1 MGRSYGDE
9 NPLLNEALQKAQN
22 FSQSMSPRRKFWI
35 AIYVILGIIAIIT
48 VKSLIIVVPPDKIIG
63 VQNPLTGHITWYT
76 TPGPKLRAF
85 GTITEYPKSFT
96 LWFSVKPTQ
105 GKKEDESLKTRFYDG
120 GHGNISGSM
129 QIDLPLDDEHLNL
142 TRSKFPTTEALEGSL
157 VRTAL
162 ERSVY
167 FAGPLMS
174 SKESYAEKRGFLI
187 FYIEDQAKHG
197 VYQTTF
203 QDVRAKDVTGVERT
217 LTLAKIVED
226 KASPGGMARQEIS
239 PFETYGIR
247 AYNLNI
253 NNIKYDDVVE
263 QQIQNQLAATMA
275 VQTAMARAKEAE
287 QDRLTAEQKGL
298 ALTTKAKWEQEQE
311 KVKAVVQAQQE
322 FDVNEIKAKQ
332 TLRVAQLDRE
342 AAEQTKL
349 KDIALG
355 EGESRKR
362 TLIMAADNQLEKRLE
377 AWLKA
382 QEMYANAISKQRWVP
397 EIQMGASGGDKN
409 AALDL
414 VQLLTV
420 KTAKDLGLDMS
431 MQKKQ

>member
-1 MGRSYGDE
+1 MRGRDTGEFLDSAIE
-9 NPLLNEALQKAQN
+9 TAQN
-22 FSQSMSPRRKFWI
+22 MSPRRKFWI
-35 AIYVILGIIAIIT
+35 VMYVILGIFAIIT
-48 VKSLIIVVPPDKIIG
+48 VKSLVTVVAPDEIVGI
-63 VQNPLTGHITWYT
+63 QNPLSGHITWHT
-76 TPGPKLRAF
+76 SQGPKLRMF
-85 GTITEYPKSFT
+85 GTLTHYPKSFT
-96 LWFSVKPTQ
+96 LWFSMKPSQ
-105 GKKEDESLKTRFYDG
+105 GGKADESLKTRFYDG

-129 QIDLPLDDEHLNL
+129 QIDLPLDDDHLNMV
-142 TRSKFPTTEALEGSL
+142 RSKFPTPEALENNL
-157 VRTAL
+157 VRTTL

-174 SKESYAEKRGFLI
+174 SKESYGEKRGFLI

-197 VYQTTF
+197 VYQTSS
-203 QDVRAKDVTGVERT
+203 QDVRAKDVIGTERT
-217 LTLAKIVED
+217 LTVTKIVED
-226 KASPGGMARQEIS
+226 KSSPGGMARQEIS

-263 QQIQNQLAATMA
+263 EQIQQQLAATMA
-275 VQTAMARAKEAE
+275 VQTAVARSKEAE
-287 QDRLTAEQKGL
+287 QNRLTAEQQGM
-298 ALTTKAKWEQEQE
+298 ATATKAKWEQEVE
-311 KVKAVVQAQQE
+311 KAKKVTLAQQE
-322 FDVNEIKAKQ
+322 FEVNELKAKQ
-332 TLRVAQLDRE
+332 QLRVAELDRQ

-355 EGESRKR
+355 EGESKRR
-362 TLIMAADNQLEKRLE
+362 TLIMAADNQLEKRLD

-382 QEMYANAISKQRWVP
+382 QELYANAIAKQRWVP
-397 EIQMGASGGDKN
+397 EIQMGATTGTQGN

-420 KTAKDLGLDMS
+420 KTAKELGLDIT